1 MAVTKTD
8 SLPKITRSMTLDPF
22 SHAKSLAQELAQ
34 CEHYLG
40 NSEEPGVPHLKQA
53 LAAEIGK
60 GIDVATMSG
69 KLRRPIMI
77 EDQAFLVESIV
88 ALVTSWVIDSNSKH
102 LPKKV
107 RTLSQPPRRY

>member
-1 MAVTKTD
+1 
-8 SLPKITRSMTLDPF
+8 MTLDPF

-34 CEHYLG
+34 CEQYLG
-40 NSEEPGVPHLKQA
+40 NSEQPGLPHLQQA

-60 GIDVATMSG
+60 GIDMATMSG
-69 KLRRPIMI
+69 KLRGHLMI

-88 ALVTSWVIDSNSKH
+88 GLMTTWVIDSNSKH

-107 RTLSQPPRRY
+107 SRHSRATCLHHAQE